1 MACSAFITCFF
12 EAISNT
18 LLLSIKFCAGLS
30 LRQVILNEGSLGLI
44 FLIGFKQLRNCSLKI
59 VMEIFEVLMRQVFDV
74 FQNMLILPANTQM
87 GAQFITFLST
97 ALHNKSYPAGIQTR
111 DF

>member
-1 MACSAFITCFF
+1 
-12 EAISNT
+12 
-18 LLLSIKFCAGLS
+18 
-30 LRQVILNEGSLGLI
+30 
-44 FLIGFKQLRNCSLKI
+44 
-59 VMEIFEVLMRQVFDV
+59 MRQVFDV
-74 FQNMLILPANTQM
+74 FQNMYRLILPANTQM